1 MTQLVFL
8 DESGVHIS
16 MTRTFARARS
26 GTRVGGKVPRN
37 RGNALTILG
46 AMRANGEMVTAT
58 IDTGISGPVFE
69 AYTRTQLSAFLRKGD
84 ILVMDNLGAHK
95 CASIRKILSDLGV
108 HIHWLPPYTP
118 EANPIEMFWGWMKRR
133 LRDAGARTRQ
143 ALDEAIVSAVDA
155 LTPSIPSAW
164 IRNGGYRNL
173 LG

>member
-1 MTQLVFL
+1 
-8 DESGVHIS
+8 
-16 MTRTFARARS
+16 
-26 GTRVGGKVPRN
+26 
-37 RGNALTILG
+37 
-46 AMRANGEMVTAT
+46 
-58 IDTGISGPVFE
+58 VFE

-95 CASIRKILSDLGV
+95 CASTRKIISEPGG

-155 LTPSIPSAW
+155 LTPSIASAW
-164 IRNGGYRNL
+164 TRNCGYRNL